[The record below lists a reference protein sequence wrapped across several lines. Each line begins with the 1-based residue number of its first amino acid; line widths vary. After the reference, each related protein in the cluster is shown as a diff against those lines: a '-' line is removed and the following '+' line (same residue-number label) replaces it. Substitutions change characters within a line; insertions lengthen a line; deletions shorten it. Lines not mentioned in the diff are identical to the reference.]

1 MGAPGAR
8 DPGKEGAPHTGDGGR
23 RCAQR
28 AGTQH
33 AQGTRH
39 QFMLSLVSKTRF
51 LKASQHPLSGAPND
65 RQPPS
70 LPSRLTNNAPADI
83 CTPVSAHSPHSL
95 GQIRR
100 NTPDTIPPAGGE
112 VPASWRRVPRVQK
125 LYQFGEGV
133 NLGLCTFLFRHQEVR
148 PYFMY
153 FYGQPPFSTVICPSP
168 LLAPPAPGLP
178 GLRER
183 SSGGHGSGED
193 PCVPQ
198 CPPGPLCRPA
208 AESPY
213 CRSPVMTSRARC
225 GRRQEPAGILVD
237 LLRALASH
245 ALTTCSQRVNVSLA
259 RTVREVPS

>member
-28 AGTQH
+28 TGTRLAH
-33 AQGTRH
+33 GTRH
-39 QFMLSLVSKTRF
+39 QFTLSLVSKARF
-51 LKASQHPLSGAPND
+51 LKASQHPPSGAPHD

-70 LPSRLTNNAPADI
+70 LPSRLTNNAPVDV
-83 CTPVSAHSPHSL
+83 CTPVSAHSPHFL

-112 VPASWRRVPRVQK
+112 VPASWRRVPSVQK

-133 NLGLCTFLFRHQEVR
+133 NLGLCTFLFRHYEVR
-148 PYFMY
+148 PYFVY
-153 FYGQPPFSTVICPSP
+153 FYGQPPFSAVIRPSP
-168 LLAPPAPGLP
+168 SLAPPAPGLP

-193 PCVPQ
+193 PCVPR
-198 CPPGPLCRPA
+198 CPPGPLRRPA
-208 AESPY
+208 AESLY
-213 CRSPVMTSRARC
+213 CRSPGMTSCARW

-245 ALTTCSQRVNVSLA
+245 ALTTFNQRVNVFLA
-259 RTVREVPS
+259 RTVCEVTS

>member
-112 VPASWRRVPRVQK
+112 VPASWRRVPSVQK

-148 PYFMY
+148 PL
-153 FYGQPPFSTVICPSP
+153 FYVFLRPTALLYCDLSVAFAGSP
-168 LLAPPAPGLP
+168 GPRAAWAQGAILWGARLW
-178 GLRER
+178 R
-183 SSGGHGSGED
+183 
-193 PCVPQ
+193 
-198 CPPGPLCRPA
+198 GPLCTPMPA
-208 AESPY
+208 RAPLSP
-213 CRSPVMTSRARC
+213 CC
-225 GRRQEPAGILVD
+225 
-237 LLRALASH
+237 
-245 ALTTCSQRVNVSLA
+245 
-259 RTVREVPS
+259 